1 MTTSPMQTTVFAVC
15 AALTVTGCGGGLPGE
30 GAAGPTTAVT
40 AAPSGGEGQP
50 AASEVASGDGAAG
63 DEGAQPGPSAE
74 GTSAAPGQPGDPA
87 ATGGEDGAGSVGD
100 PDDGAGAAP
109 APEQPAASG
118 QPGTSAQSDDPGTGQ
133 PTDGGTDGSA
143 PGAPQPGDP
152 VVDPGQPGASAPTTT
167 QPTEGAPT
175 SSPTPSGGTVSAP
188 GDPAPTDPTAPA
200 PTDTAPATD
209 EPDPTD
215 SAPATDEPAPTD
227 SAPTTDE
234 PAPTDSA
241 PTPSDSGPGDPTD
254 PSSTSPSESGPTSP
268 DEGWSDWY
276 HYGDAAEQ
284 KYALLP
290 GEPGRDVV
298 VLVHGGGWVGG
309 RADAF
314 MDESSRK
321 NRVVQRLHDQG
332 LWVATVEYRK
342 ADEHPWP
349 ATKDDVHAGVTAA
362 VKKARSQGAGRQVG
376 LLGDSAGGHL
386 VALESATHPG
396 TVDAVVGYF
405 GIYDPLTGK
414 KQRRAMGC
422 PKATAAEDHI
432 LMHDATDPAVR
443 DRLRRTASPVALA
456 SPRTAPTYL
465 LHGDADCVAP
475 AAQSRQMHEALRD
488 KGVDSRLEVVPGAD
502 HSQPAF
508 WTEDRH
514 LGRVA
519 SWFTD
524 HGVD

>member
-15 AALTVTGCGGGLPGE
+15 AALAVTGCSGGLPGE

-40 AAPSGGEGQP
+40 ATPSGGEEQP

-63 DEGAQPGPSAE
+63 DEPAQPGPSAE

-87 ATGGEDGAGSVGD
+87 ATGGEEGSDGAGGVGD

-118 QPGTSAQSDDPGTGQ
+118 QPSTSAQPTRPGAPGTPVESGDVVTGQ
-133 PTDGGTDGSA
+133 PTDGRTDGSA
-143 PGAPQPGDP
+143 PGAPQPGAP
-152 VVDPGQPGASAPTTT
+152 APTAT
-167 QPTEGAPT
+167 QPTGAAPT
-175 SSPTPSGGTVSAP
+175 ASPTPSGGTVSAP
-188 GDPAPTDPTAPA
+188 GDPAPTDPTA
-200 PTDTAPATD
+200 
-209 EPDPTD
+209 
-215 SAPATDEPAPTD
+215 
-227 SAPTTDE
+227 SAPT
-234 PAPTDSA
+234 S
-241 PTPSDSGPGDPTD
+241 SDSQPGDPTD
-254 PSSTSPSESGPTSP
+254 PSSTSPTDGPSPSPSESGPTSP
-268 DEGWSDWY
+268 DEGWSDWH

-376 LLGDSAGGHL
+376 LFGDSAGGHL

-488 KGVDSRLEVVPGAD
+488 KGVDSRLDVVPGAD

-519 SWFTD
+519 SWFAD